1 MNWYFGA
8 ASASLIGFLFYA
20 LVKQRI
26 PGWLPWRAIERV
38 SNPLGYWLGVCNYS
52 LGAIAFAVAAFKL

>member
-1 MNWYFGA
+1 MSWLFGA
-8 ASASLIGFLFYA
+8 ASASLIGFLIFA

-26 PGWLPWRAIERV
+26 PGWLPYRAIERG
-38 SNPLGYWLGVCNYS
+38 SNPLSYWLGVGNYC